1 LYAKASQTNQSHLS
15 HIMRQTPKEPVVY
28 PTRLYKYRSL
38 AEGTDRTRTL
48 QIIEKNE
55 LWYSKASGFN
65 DPFDCSHM
73 IAGQTTEEWAEYLGG
88 AIDRV
93 GEEARV
99 ALSKLAQKKFPQ
111 PKHQVERKKREWTIT
126 TRDKQGRELDT
137 AEVLNSVQEK
147 HIKKLYQL
155 LDKSFGVLSLS
166 EKPDD
171 ILMWSH
177 YSNSHDGICLEYDP
191 SAHPKA
197 FPRLNPVRY
206 QESYPYFSWLFPN
219 QLEMMLEKGKASKSR
234 LLLDTA
240 NILAGGLADEAGP
253 EDDAASAAL
262 GVARWFYV
270 KSAHWSYEKEWR
282 ALIAAPGPVRI
293 SKRAL
298 KGIIVGCANTDAN
311 LELVREAVK
320 GRRPKVALY
329 KTVKKPREFGL
340 DIVPVTYK

>member
-1 LYAKASQTNQSHLS
+1 
-15 HIMRQTPKEPVVY
+15 MRQTPKKTVLRVP
-28 PTRLYKYRSL
+28 RLYKYRSL

-55 LWYSKASGFN
+55 LWYSKASAFN
-65 DPFDCSHM
+65 DPFDCNHM
-73 IAGQTTEEWAEYLGG
+73 IAGQTSEEWTEYLGG

-93 GEEARV
+93 GEQARV
-99 ALSKLAQKKFPQ
+99 AVSKLAQRVLPEKTRQKLP
-111 PKHQVERKKREWTIT
+111 PSRHQSEHKKREWTIT
-126 TRDKQGRELDT
+126 VRDKQGRELD
-137 AEVLNSVQEK
+137 AGEAFNSVQDK
-147 HIKKLYQL
+147 HIKRLYQL

-177 YSNSHDGICLEYDP
+177 YSNSHNGICLEYDP

-206 QESYPYFSWLFPN
+206 QESYPYFSWLFPD
-219 QLEMMLEKGKASKSR
+219 QLEMMLEKGRASVSR

-240 NILAGGLADEAGP
+240 NILASGLAGDSQP
-253 EDDAASAAL
+253 EDDAISAAL

-282 ALIAAPGPVRI
+282 ALSDAPGPVRI
-293 SKRAL
+293 SQRAL
-298 KGIIVGCANTDAN
+298 KGIIVGCVNTDAN
-311 LELVREAVK
+311 LELVHEAVK
-320 GRRPKVALY
+320 GRRPKVVLY
-329 KTVKKPREFGL
+329 KAVKKPREFGL
-340 DIVPVTYK
+340 DIVPVT

>member
-1 LYAKASQTNQSHLS
+1 
-15 HIMRQTPKEPVVY
+15 MRQTLKETVLRAP
-28 PTRLYKYRSL
+28 RLYKYRSL

-55 LWYSKASGFN
+55 LWYAKASAFN
-65 DPFDCSHM
+65 DPFDCNHM
-73 IAGQTTEEWAEYLGG
+73 ITGQTSDEWTEYLGG
-88 AIDRV
+88 AINHF
-93 GEEARV
+93 GEQVRTTM
-99 ALSKLAQKKFPQ
+99 SKLAQRVLPERTQQKPPSFGRQ
-111 PKHQVERKKREWTIT
+111 QERKKREWTIT
-126 TRDKQGRELDT
+126 IRDKQGRELDT
-137 AEVLNSVQEK
+137 GEVFNSVQERR
-147 HIKKLYQL
+147 IKKLYQL

-177 YSNSHDGICLEYDP
+177 YSNSHNGICLEFDP

-206 QESYPYFSWLFPN
+206 QESYPYFSWLFPD
-219 QLEMMLEKGKASKSR
+219 QLEMMLEKGRASVSR
-234 LLLDTA
+234 LLLETA
-240 NILAGGLADEAGP
+240 NILASGLAGDSQP
-253 EDDAASAAL
+253 EDDATSAAL

-282 ALIAAPGPVRI
+282 ALSDAPGASRV

-298 KGIIVGCANTDAN
+298 KGIIVGCVSTDAN

-320 GRRPKVALY
+320 ERRPKVALY
-329 KTVKKPREFGL
+329 KAVKKPREFGL
-340 DIVPVTYK
+340 DIVPVT